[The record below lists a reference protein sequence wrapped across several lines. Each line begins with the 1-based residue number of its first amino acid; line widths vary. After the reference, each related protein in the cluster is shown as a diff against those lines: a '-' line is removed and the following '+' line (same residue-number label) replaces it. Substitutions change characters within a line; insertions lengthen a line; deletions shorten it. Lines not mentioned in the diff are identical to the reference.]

1 MKKWILYFIAINIS
15 IHSILLAVKFPDAD
29 VFKDSTDESLRSIY
43 QSKLSNK
50 TQCQW
55 VKNLYGDKPHSSS
68 CSYMRE
74 IPVTKIHPKGPQRE
88 PRTVC
93 NTINDGCPGGY
104 HKCNSEQCLKYY
116 DGQPTPIYLLTDDS
130 PCCADSETTHQWTIA
145 SDIDKARCMQSSR
158 GVTNNGAYKDQW
170 SWYAGSCY
178 TRQEQYRYKKCSSYQ
193 TRQVPHTNYNMVEP
207 PSQCKDVPSIDAVNT
222 YNSKLDSYNTA
233 CKKSKSSYPT
243 ISQYNANNCDSV
255 TSKIDTAVCQYCS
268 SQDSLAITQAQKD
281 AYQKRM
287 TTLQKTKVDVNEKT
301 NAIMGKLVV
310 DSTTLNK
317 CRTRLSNAQ
326 YLAIDS
332 INECCS
338 KLASGNIMLNDI
350 IKVCGG

>member
-15 IHSILLAVKFPDAD
+15 LHSTLHAVKFPDTN
-29 VFKDSTDESLRSIY
+29 VFKDSNDESLRSIY
-43 QSKLSNK
+43 QSKLSNR

-68 CSYMRE
+68 CSLMRE
-74 IPVTKIHPKGPQRE
+74 ISTTNIHPKGTQQE
-88 PRTVC
+88 SYTVYRTV
-93 NTINDGCPGGY
+93 NNGCPSGY
-104 HKCNSEQCLKYY
+104 HKCNSAQCLKYY
-116 DGQPTPIYLLTDDS
+116 NGQPVPIYLLTDQS
-130 PCCADSETTHQWTIA
+130 PCCADSETTHQWTKA
-145 SDIDKARCMQSSR
+145 SGINKETCMQS
-158 GVTNNGAYKDQW
+158 GKGATNSGAYKGQR

-178 TRQEQYRYKKCSSYQ
+178 ILQQQYTYKKCSSYQ
-193 TRQVPHTNYNMVEP
+193 TRQVAHSEHRIMEP
-207 PSQCKDVPSIDAVNT
+207 PSQCKDVPSIDVVNT

-243 ISQYNANNCDSV
+243 ISQYNANNCDSA

-287 TTLQKTKVDVNEKT
+287 ATLQKTKLDVNKKT

-310 DSTTLNK
+310 DSTILSKCTDSLNK
-317 CRTRLSNAQ
+317 AQ
-326 YLAIDS
+326 YLTIDG
-332 INECCS
+332 INECC
-338 KLASGNIMLNDI
+338 KKVARGNIMLNDI

>member
-15 IHSILLAVKFPDAD
+15 IDSILRAVKFPDAD

-74 IPVTKIHPKGPQRE
+74 IPATKIHPKGPQRE

-158 GVTNNGAYKDQW
+158 GVTNNGAYKGQW

-178 TRQEQYRYKKCSSYQ
+178 TRQEQYRSSYRE
-193 TRQVPHTNYNMVEP
+193 TDLRVVGL
-207 PSQCKDVPSIDAVNT
+207 S
-222 YNSKLDSYNTA
+222 
-233 CKKSKSSYPT
+233 
-243 ISQYNANNCDSV
+243 
-255 TSKIDTAVCQYCS
+255 
-268 SQDSLAITQAQKD
+268 
-281 AYQKRM
+281 
-287 TTLQKTKVDVNEKT
+287 TTLQARSWLPSDTSNRPRR
-301 NAIMGKLVV
+301 IV
-310 DSTTLNK
+310 DSQQVRRAWLTT
-317 CRTRLSNAQ
+317 REQ
-326 YLAIDS
+326 
-332 INECCS
+332 S
-338 KLASGNIMLNDI
+338 KAVETVRDD
-350 IKVCGG
+350 